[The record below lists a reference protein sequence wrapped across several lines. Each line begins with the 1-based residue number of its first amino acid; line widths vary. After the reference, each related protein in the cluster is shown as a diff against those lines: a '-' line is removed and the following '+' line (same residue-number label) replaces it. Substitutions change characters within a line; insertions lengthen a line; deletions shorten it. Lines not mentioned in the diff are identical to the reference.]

1 MGEGGNVK
9 ALETD
14 RFWLRQWQLEDLED
28 VYDYSKNPNVG
39 PNAGWKPHE
48 SKEETRALI
57 ERFIKADE
65 TWVIVEKCTG
75 KVIGSVGLHRDE
87 KRNTPRVRMIGYALS
102 QNYWGQGIMPEVV
115 RRVMQYG
122 FEEMKLKLISS
133 GHGAFNVRSKRVLE
147 KCGFKFEGIIR
158 CGYVNYDG
166 GIFDEFSY
174 SITNKEYEDL

>member
-1 MGEGGNVK
+1 MK
-9 ALETD
+9 SLETQ
-14 RFWLRQWQLEDLED
+14 RCLLREWQLEDLED
-28 VYDYSKNPNVG
+28 VYAYSKNPNVG

-48 SKEETRALI
+48 SREETKEII
-57 ERFIKADE
+57 ERFQKQDD
-65 TWVIVEKCTG
+65 TWAIVEKATG

-87 KRNTPRVRMIGYALS
+87 KRDTPRVRMIGYALS
-102 QNYWGQGIMPEVV
+102 QDYWGQGIMVEVV
-115 RRVMQYG
+115 RRVIAYG
-122 FEEMKLKLISS
+122 FDEMQLKLISS

>member
-1 MGEGGNVK
+1 MEEGASMK
-9 ALETD
+9 TLETS
-14 RFWLRQWQLEDLED
+14 RFLLREWRVEDIED
-28 VYDYSKNPNVG
+28 VYEYAKNPNVG

-48 SKEETRALI
+48 SREETQAII
-57 ERFIKADE
+57 ERFRQQDD
-65 TWVIVEKCTG
+65 TWAIVEKATG

-102 QNYWGQGIMPEVV
+102 ESYWGQGIMVEVV
-115 RRVMQYG
+115 KKVMAYG
-122 FEEMKLKLISS
+122 FDEMQLKLISS
-133 GHGAFNVRSKRVLE
+133 GHSAFNVRSKRVLE

-166 GIFDEFSY
+166 CEFDEFSY